1 VPSLRVAVTTPS
13 EPELLAPTIQAAAA
27 AGVLEYTARAGGDVR
42 WVVSQAQLTLD
53 DLARPENRLPLPKFV
68 TLIEAASASTADDCF
83 GLHLGQTC
91 PLKDNGLPGYL
102 ATFAPTV
109 GQALASFARYY
120 YLLGEATDVRF
131 ERQGS
136 RACFSY
142 RVVHPRSWP
151 RRQDAEQVIAMI
163 VHLLRAWTDPGW
175 APESVCFEHSVPKQN
190 AELER
195 ILGCR
200 VLFDCGSNMVQ
211 FDAGLTEHRNPRAD
225 ERLFQLLSWFA
236 ETVLADANRK
246 LAFRDEVLM
255 RIDACSHLG
264 NASIHS
270 VARSLNIEPRTL
282 QRRLQAQGCSFRDLH
297 EEYQRQQALEL
308 VGTSEL
314 RHEEIAHRLGYANLN
329 SFIRAFRR
337 WTNMTP
343 ACFRQHN
350 TAVKRR

>member
-1 VPSLRVAVTTPS
+1 MSPSGS
-13 EPELLAPTIQAAAA
+13 EPFVPTIQAAAA

-42 WVVSQAQLTLD
+42 WVVSQAELTLD

-131 ERQGS
+131 ERHGS
-136 RACFSY
+136 SACFSY
-142 RVVHPRSWP
+142 RVVDPRSWP
-151 RRQDAEQVIAMI
+151 RRQDAEQVITMI
-163 VHLLRAWTDPGW
+163 VHLLRAWTDAAW
-175 APESVCFEHSVPKQN
+175 APSSVCFEHSAPKQD

-200 VLFDCGSNMVQ
+200 VFFDRGSNMVQ
-211 FDAGLTEHRNPRAD
+211 FDVALTEQKNPGAD
-225 ERLFQLLSWFA
+225 ERLFHLLSWFA
-236 ETVLADANRK
+236 ETVLADASHK
-246 LAFRDEVLM
+246 LAFRDQVLA
-255 RIDACSHLG
+255 RIDACCHLG

-270 VARSLNIEPRTL
+270 VAGSLGMEPRTL

-297 EEYQRQQALEL
+297 EGYQRRQALEL

-314 RHEEIAHRLGYANLN
+314 RYEEIAHRLGYANLN

-337 WTNMTP
+337 WTDMTP
-343 ACFRQHN
+343 ARFRQRN
-350 TAVKRR
+350 ARAQRR

>member
-1 VPSLRVAVTTPS
+1 VTSASVS
-13 EPELLAPTIQAAAA
+13 ESPVPTIQAAAA
-27 AGVLEYTARAGGDVR
+27 AGVLEYTAQAGGDVR

-136 RACFSY
+136 TACFSY
-142 RVVHPRSWP
+142 RVVDPKSWP

-163 VHLLRAWTDPGW
+163 VHLLRAWTDAGW
-175 APESVCFEHSVPKQN
+175 APESVCFEHSAPKQN

-200 VLFDCGSNMVQ
+200 VLFDHGSNMVQ
-211 FDAGLTEHRNPRAD
+211 FDTALVEHRNPRAD
-225 ERLFQLLSWFA
+225 ERLFHLLSWFA
-236 ETVLADANRK
+236 EAVLADGNSK
-246 LAFRDEVLM
+246 LAFRDQVLM
-255 RIDACSHLG
+255 RIDACCHLG

-270 VARSLNIEPRTL
+270 VARSLGILPRTL
-282 QRRLQAQGCSFRDLH
+282 QRRLQAQGDSFRDLH
-297 EEYQRQQALEL
+297 EEYQRRQALEL

-314 RHEEIAHRLGYANLN
+314 RHEAIAHRLGYANLN

-343 ACFRQHN
+343 ASFR
-350 TAVKRR
+350 RRNAATRRRSAQR

>member
-1 VPSLRVAVTTPS
+1 VTSPSVSGLPV
-13 EPELLAPTIQAAAA
+13 PTIQAAAA
-27 AGVLEYTARAGGDVR
+27 AGVLEYTAQAGGDVR

-131 ERQGS
+131 EQHGS
-136 RACFSY
+136 TACFSY
-142 RVVHPRSWP
+142 RVVDPGSWP

-163 VHLLRAWTDPGW
+163 VHLLRAWTDAGW
-175 APESVCFEHSVPKQN
+175 TPESVCFEHSAPKQN
-190 AELER
+190 AELQR

-200 VLFDCGSNMVQ
+200 VLFDRGSNTVQ
-211 FDAGLTEHRNPRAD
+211 FDAALTEHRNPQAD
-225 ERLFQLLSWFA
+225 ERLFRLLSWFA
-236 ETVLADANRK
+236 ETVLADASNK
-246 LAFRDEVLM
+246 LAFRDQVLM
-255 RIDACSHLG
+255 RIDACCHLG

-270 VARSLNIEPRTL
+270 VARSLGVEPRTL
-282 QRRLQAQGCSFRDLH
+282 QRRLQAQGYSFRDLH
-297 EEYQRQQALEL
+297 EEYQRGQALEL
-308 VGTSEL
+308 VGASEL
-314 RHEEIAHRLGYANLN
+314 RHEDIAHRLGYANLN

-337 WTNMTP
+337 WTSMTP
-343 ACFRQHN
+343 ASFRQRN
-350 TAVKRR
+350 AKSRSVRR